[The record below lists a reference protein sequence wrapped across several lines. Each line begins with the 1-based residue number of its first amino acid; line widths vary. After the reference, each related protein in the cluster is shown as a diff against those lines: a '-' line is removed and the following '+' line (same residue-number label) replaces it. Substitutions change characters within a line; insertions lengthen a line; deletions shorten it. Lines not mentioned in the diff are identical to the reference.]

1 MDPKPKSKRAT
12 KYSNAVPEAK
22 SKSVVLEAKTDKQG
36 EYLAA
41 LRGPDVVVAVGYSG
55 TGKSYMAAVHAAN
68 LYLDKQIDKIILTR
82 PNVAVGKDLGF
93 LPGELNDKF
102 TPWVMPILDTLIE
115 VMGKGVVE
123 TAIKNGNIEFAP
135 LAYMRGRSFQNA
147 FIILDEASNTTPAEM
162 ILFMTRIGDNTKV
175 VINGDILQQDIKGT
189 SGLQLV
195 LDISRKYD
203 IDVALIE
210 FGIEDIVRSPI
221 CKQWVVAFTR
231 EGMM

>member
-12 KYSNAVPEAK
+12 KYSNAVPEAR
-22 SKSVVLEAKTDKQG
+22 SKAVKLEAKTDKQG

-82 PNVAVGKDLGF
+82 PNVAVGKDLGYM
-93 LPGELNDKF
+93 PGTLEEKF
-102 TPWVMPILDTLIE
+102 TPWVMPILDNLIE

-147 FIILDEASNTTPAEM
+147 FIILDEASNTTVPEM
-162 ILFMTRIGDNTKV
+162 VMFLTRIGDNTKV

-189 SGLQLV
+189 SGLQVL

-203 IDVALIE
+203 IDLSLIE
-210 FGIEDIVRSPI
+210 FGVDDIVRSPI
-221 CKQWVVAFTR
+221 CKQFVIAFTK
-231 EGMM
+231 EGLM

>member
-1 MDPKPKSKRAT
+1 MP
-12 KYSNAVPEAK
+12 
-22 SKSVVLEAKTDKQG
+22 
-36 EYLAA
+36 
-41 LRGPDVVVAVGYSG
+41 LR
-55 TGKSYMAAVHAAN
+55 
-68 LYLDKQIDKIILTR
+68 LR
-82 PNVAVGKDLGF
+82 
-93 LPGELNDKF
+93 
-102 TPWVMPILDTLIE
+102 
-115 VMGKGVVE
+115 
-123 TAIKNGNIEFAP
+123 
-135 LAYMRGRSFQNA
+135 
-147 FIILDEASNTTPAEM
+147 
-162 ILFMTRIGDNTKV
+162 TRIGDNTKV